1 MTKAQELKTKQ
12 AELEAYAKQQ
22 SVEQERVRWEEQRKT
37 MQQDAQAKAQL
48 AQYQDELAR
57 KRNAGE
63 HEAARARNA
72 ELVALQEEG
81 VRRQEQERARA
92 AAAIEAERRATE
104 KYKSDLESRVQQA
117 RALAEAEGRIKEGR
131 ANEDV
136 NRRAALLAL
145 EEGRKKALAEI
156 DAVFTNL
163 GSAASAL
170 LSDRAKL
177 SAAVAGLSALALG
190 VYGAREGTRVA
201 ARALDRWLGTPSL
214 VRETSRSGL
223 WKKGGSSTTTT
234 AVAASNAKRD
244 FSDIALPGVL
254 SDRVRG
260 LAAATASTKRH
271 NAPFRHMLFYGES
284 CLFFVLPIFFP
295 FFILFEREREKLT
308 FFFPPSLFQRKTK
321 TGPPGTGKS
330 LAAKRLARTAG
341 LDYAILSGGDVAPL
355 GPAAVPALHSLFDW
369 AERSPRGLLLFVDE
383 ADAFLG
389 RRGAAS
395 GQGEALRGALNATLF
410 RTGDQSRDFCL
421 VLATNRPSDLDP
433 AVLDRVD
440 EALLFPLPGKDE
452 RKQILSLYLDRYI
465 SHAAD
470 AEGET
475 GAAPRPLVLRARDF
489 FRGKGSRD
497 AIRVEGVSD
506 ADVEAAAAKTEGFSG
521 RELAKLVASAQA
533 AAYGTPDATLRRE
546 LFRAVVD
553 AKVEE
558 HKARA
563 RFVDEGAENEA
574 AALALRGA

>member
-1 MTKAQELKTKQ
+1 MLAAAAAGVAAVGITGAASLALCEKTTAAAAAAAPSFDPEALERGAKALREINKSANAKQVRKMIGEDRKTTTARTATTKKTVGGSASSSFPPTLKNLFPSSLLPLNSIKRQNQPPPPPKQVIELARQQEVTKAQELKTKQ

-57 KRNAGE
+57 KRNASE

-81 VRRQEQERARA
+81 VKRQEQERARA

-156 DAVFTNL
+156 NAVFSNL

-214 VRETSRSGL
+214 VRETSRAGL
-223 WKKGGSSTTTT
+223 WRKGSSTTTT
-234 AVAASNAKRD
+234 TAAAASNAKRD
-244 FSDIALPGVL
+244 FSDIVLPGVL

-284 CLFFVLPIFFP
+284 FRFFTLVF
-295 FFILFEREREKLT
+295 
-308 FFFPPSLFQRKTK
+308 SLSF
-321 TGPPGTGKS
+321 
-330 LAAKRLARTAG
+330 
-341 LDYAILSGGDVAPL
+341 
-355 GPAAVPALHSLFDW
+355 
-369 AERSPRGLLLFVDE
+369 
-383 ADAFLG
+383 
-389 RRGAAS
+389 
-395 GQGEALRGALNATLF
+395 
-410 RTGDQSRDFCL
+410 
-421 VLATNRPSDLDP
+421 
-433 AVLDRVD
+433 
-440 EALLFPLPGKDE
+440 
-452 RKQILSLYLDRYI
+452 
-465 SHAAD
+465 
-470 AEGET
+470 
-475 GAAPRPLVLRARDF
+475 
-489 FRGKGSRD
+489 
-497 AIRVEGVSD
+497 
-506 ADVEAAAAKTEGFSG
+506 
-521 RELAKLVASAQA
+521 
-533 AAYGTPDATLRRE
+533 
-546 LFRAVVD
+546 
-553 AKVEE
+553 
-558 HKARA
+558 
-563 RFVDEGAENEA
+563 
-574 AALALRGA
+574 

>member
-1 MTKAQELKTKQ
+1 
-12 AELEAYAKQQ
+12 
-22 SVEQERVRWEEQRKT
+22 

-223 WKKGGSSTTTT
+223 WKKGSASTTT
-234 AVAASNAKRD
+234 AVAASNARRD
-244 FSDIALPGVL
+244 FSDIVLPGGL

-271 NAPFRHMLFYGES
+271 NAPFRHMLFYGE
-284 CLFFVLPIFFP
+284 
-295 FFILFEREREKLT
+295 
-308 FFFPPSLFQRKTK
+308 
-321 TGPPGTGKS
+321 
-330 LAAKRLARTAG
+330 
-341 LDYAILSGGDVAPL
+341 
-355 GPAAVPALHSLFDW
+355 
-369 AERSPRGLLLFVDE
+369 
-383 ADAFLG
+383 
-389 RRGAAS
+389 
-395 GQGEALRGALNATLF
+395 
-410 RTGDQSRDFCL
+410 
-421 VLATNRPSDLDP
+421 
-433 AVLDRVD
+433 
-440 EALLFPLPGKDE
+440 
-452 RKQILSLYLDRYI
+452 
-465 SHAAD
+465 
-470 AEGET
+470 
-475 GAAPRPLVLRARDF
+475 
-489 FRGKGSRD
+489 
-497 AIRVEGVSD
+497 
-506 ADVEAAAAKTEGFSG
+506 
-521 RELAKLVASAQA
+521 
-533 AAYGTPDATLRRE
+533 
-546 LFRAVVD
+546 
-553 AKVEE
+553 
-558 HKARA
+558 
-563 RFVDEGAENEA
+563 
-574 AALALRGA
+574 

>member
-1 MTKAQELKTKQ
+1 MIELARQQEVTKAQELKTKQ

-81 VRRQEQERARA
+81 VKRQEQERARA

-104 KYKSDLESRVQQA
+104 KYKSDLEARVQRE

-156 DAVFTNL
+156 NAVFSNL
-163 GSAASAL
+163 GTAASAL

-223 WKKGGSSTTTT
+223 WKKGSSSTTTTT

-244 FSDIALPGVL
+244 FSDIVLPGVL

-271 NAPFRHMLFYGES
+271 NAPFRHMLFYGE
-284 CLFFVLPIFFP
+284 
-295 FFILFEREREKLT
+295 
-308 FFFPPSLFQRKTK
+308 
-321 TGPPGTGKS
+321 
-330 LAAKRLARTAG
+330 
-341 LDYAILSGGDVAPL
+341 
-355 GPAAVPALHSLFDW
+355 
-369 AERSPRGLLLFVDE
+369 
-383 ADAFLG
+383 
-389 RRGAAS
+389 
-395 GQGEALRGALNATLF
+395 
-410 RTGDQSRDFCL
+410 
-421 VLATNRPSDLDP
+421 
-433 AVLDRVD
+433 
-440 EALLFPLPGKDE
+440 
-452 RKQILSLYLDRYI
+452 
-465 SHAAD
+465 
-470 AEGET
+470 
-475 GAAPRPLVLRARDF
+475 
-489 FRGKGSRD
+489 
-497 AIRVEGVSD
+497 
-506 ADVEAAAAKTEGFSG
+506 
-521 RELAKLVASAQA
+521 
-533 AAYGTPDATLRRE
+533 
-546 LFRAVVD
+546 
-553 AKVEE
+553 
-558 HKARA
+558 
-563 RFVDEGAENEA
+563 
-574 AALALRGA
+574 